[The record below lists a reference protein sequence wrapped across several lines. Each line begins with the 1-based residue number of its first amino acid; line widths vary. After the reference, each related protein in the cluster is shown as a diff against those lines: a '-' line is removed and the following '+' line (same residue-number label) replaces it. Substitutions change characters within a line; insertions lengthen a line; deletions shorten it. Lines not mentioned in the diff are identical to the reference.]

1 MKRIKVFKCGL
12 GSDLEH
18 EVNLWIRQSV
28 NCKILDIFPLEQS
41 VIIYYEVKELKTK
54 GASKKR

>member
-1 MKRIKVFKCGL
+1 MLDKRIKLFKIGL

-18 EVNLWIRQSV
+18 EVNLWIRHSI

-41 VIIYYEVKELKTK
+41 VIIYYEINPTNKEIV
-54 GASKKR
+54 